1 MSNYSLNFYIILII
15 LLVLPLQF
23 MIIQPAYS
31 QIDNVSSSNVNNTIH
46 PPSII
51 KPKVDLKIDG
61 TIVDD
66 KIKGGT
72 EMIS

>member
-1 MSNYSLNFYIILII
+1 
-15 LLVLPLQF
+15 